1 MYIVC
6 IYIATSADADAS
18 IKRQRDR
25 QIDSQIDRQTDTER
39 EIDGWRDRQKNRRK
53 ERSIESGR
61 QRKDKELYLE
71 NRFPIYRIKMI

>member
-1 MYIVC
+1 MQM
-6 IYIATSADADAS
+6 
-18 IKRQRDR
+18 RQLRDR
-25 QIDSQIDRQTDTER
+25 EIDRQIDRQTDRER

-53 ERSIESGR
+53 ERQIESGR

>member
-25 QIDSQIDRQTDTER
+25 QIDRQIER